1 MLLTVSQRSGLL
13 SIHSLLLLS
22 VDWKNRFELI
32 IKLKAKPLFLLQ
44 RKRHAEECGVYFILR
59 VEWLLLEQRD
69 RAQHLYCR
77 TDVEKLEWVQRRTLR
92 VMKAWKNMG
101 LTEIHSSN
109 NLSNKNE
116 VFGGDPSIINK

>member
-1 MLLTVSQRSGLL
+1 MGSCLFIVYWF
-13 SIHSLLLLS
+13 LS

-32 IKLKAKPLFLLQ
+32 IKLKAKNLFFFFFLQ

-77 TDVEKLEWVQRRTLR
+77 TDIEKLEWVQRRTLR
-92 VMKAWKNMG
+92 VIKAWKNMA

-109 NLSNKNE
+109 NLSNKNK